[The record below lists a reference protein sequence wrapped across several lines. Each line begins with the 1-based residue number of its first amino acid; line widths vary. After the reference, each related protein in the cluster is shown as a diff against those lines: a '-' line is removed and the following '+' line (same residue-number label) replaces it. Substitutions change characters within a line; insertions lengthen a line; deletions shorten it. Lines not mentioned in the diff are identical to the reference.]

1 MNLKFVSN
9 HFEWNNSI
17 SDLSTLYLSF
27 LFLSSVDI
35 RLEEM
40 IEELIE
46 VSVAC
51 PSPLGEVLVR
61 PLRPLK
67 GK

>member
-1 MNLKFVSN
+1 MNLKFVLKFTLN
-9 HFEWNNSI
+9 EI
-17 SDLSTLYLSF
+17 IQSDLSTLYLSF

>member
-1 MNLKFVSN
+1 MNLKFVRN

-35 RLEEM
+35 RLDEM

-51 PSPLGEVLVR
+51 PSPLGDVLVR